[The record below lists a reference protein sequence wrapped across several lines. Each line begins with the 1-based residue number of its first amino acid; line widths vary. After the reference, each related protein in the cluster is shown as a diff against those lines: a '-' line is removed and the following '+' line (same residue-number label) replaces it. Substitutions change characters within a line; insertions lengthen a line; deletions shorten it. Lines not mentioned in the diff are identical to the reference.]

1 MNDLREITM
10 IKNAKKFLLIGFS
23 VLAIVCVAMVS
34 IASAIIAGKSDNA
47 INKVGAIYMSAMAKQ
62 MQEKFDAVV
71 NLRMMELK
79 GIVERHPPETMEYGQ
94 DMIEQLGFSV
104 QVRSFVYLGLYTS
117 DGYGETIYGTP
128 VEYDNEETFFRV
140 LNDSSLRV
148 FAGVSPEGEKLLCL
162 LIDAN
167 YPMSDGRTSSVMVGA
182 IPMDYLKSVLSL
194 DEKDSLM
201 YSYIIRRDGTY
212 VVRTRKEDSYF
223 NFFTESF
230 SEYNGKTAEEYA
242 AELQNAINTNTDYET
257 TVQVNGQTLYLLCTH
272 LPDSEWYLISVMPFG
287 TLDKIMKNLSVERQ
301 AITLILC
308 ITVLIGVL
316 IIFIF
321 ILLLFYAI
329 YR

>member
-117 DGYGETIYGTP
+117 D
-128 VEYDNEETFFRV
+128 
-140 LNDSSLRV
+140 
-148 FAGVSPEGEKLLCL
+148 
-162 LIDAN
+162 
-167 YPMSDGRTSSVMVGA
+167 
-182 IPMDYLKSVLSL
+182 
-194 DEKDSLM
+194 
-201 YSYIIRRDGTY
+201 
-212 VVRTRKEDSYF
+212 
-223 NFFTESF
+223 
-230 SEYNGKTAEEYA
+230 
-242 AELQNAINTNTDYET
+242 
-257 TVQVNGQTLYLLCTH
+257 
-272 LPDSEWYLISVMPFG
+272 
-287 TLDKIMKNLSVERQ
+287 
-301 AITLILC
+301 
-308 ITVLIGVL
+308 
-316 IIFIF
+316 
-321 ILLLFYAI
+321 
-329 YR
+329 